1 MIFLWTLTAI
11 NLVLFLAHSYYQK
24 QGDGKRK
31 ATIQKVQDEVLNL
44 QKANEDRDQ
53 KLEQIQDLVTDLKD
67 SKSLEFLASELQRLS
82 NTTREI
88 SKSQETTSKQV
99 NGQIDNLNGE
109 VQQIKSQQANARH
122 HEGLLDSLSQIR
134 QELNTVQSE
143 VDALSKEIEKTSWH
157 LLEQL
162 TNNTQRIDKI
172 EEQGNT
178 NKIDPNEPQAENG
191 NIAKL
196 IKANEQFKKDYLA
209 ATNGVSI
216 TTQKELEQENND
228 ADEISNPVYKELDY
242 QITSAFSQLTAIKNF
257 PLVTMPVRDSK
268 VLLPTN
274 GKKQSRGIG
283 ESRFQ
288 PHLLEYF
295 GTKIKSNFSLHFQ
308 GAKRKYEPDFVLTI
322 PDRGL
327 FIDIEVDEPYNGMSR
342 KPTHY
347 IGSYDAERN
356 SYFNKNGWVV
366 IRFAEE
372 QVVKEPL
379 ECCQFVESVVKTL
392 LEEKTENT
400 PTNPTLI
407 QQWTYDESLEME
419 TNLYRESYLGVT
431 FDIAKAEQADGI
443 EAYASPKSTFSDELV
458 KVDSFRKTPDEP
470 GIAELRQVLENL
482 ISEKTCGR
490 FHYIDREYLAYPVK
504 LHQSRLEWILTALD
518 LVTLQ
523 ELEFELSQ
531 IYNFSS
537 EPKPFLFEEDQKK
550 LSTKDLIEIAADYS
564 YYTLI
569 SYQKLSGEQT
579 IRTLS
584 HLERTYSPEED
595 EWWYNSNDYVV
606 AYCNLRKETRTF
618 KFDRIRKIQIVN
630 LNWNQTENNSAI

>member
-1 MIFLWTLTAI
+1 MTTLWIITGV
-11 NLVLFLAHSYYQK
+11 NLLILALSTISQV
-24 QGDGKRK
+24 QKRK
-31 ATIQKVQDEVLNL
+31 KEIKNVRIINDQLSLLNAEIQINQ
-44 QKANEDRDQ
+44 QKNIE
-53 KLEQIQDLVTDLKD
+53 LEAHLETLKIASKQTFNDL
-67 SKSLEFLASELQRLS
+67 ELQRLTKTVS
-82 NTTREI
+82 EI
-88 SKSQETTSKQV
+88 FQSQQKNNQSLTEHIKMLEQKVRDLNNRYDEDQLKADENRAIDLVQLQINKVSQETMT
-99 NGQIDNLNGE
+99 
-109 VQQIKSQQANARH
+109 
-122 HEGLLDSLSQIR
+122 
-134 QELNTVQSE
+134 
-143 VDALSKEIEKTSWH
+143 LSKELEKTSWH

-162 TNNTQRIDKI
+162 TSNNNRIDKI
-172 EEQGNT
+172 EEQWISS
-178 NKIDPNEPQAENG
+178 KINVDEKPVENG
-191 NIAKL
+191 NMAHLKIQLEK
-196 IKANEQFKKDYLA
+196 FKKNYLS
-209 ATNGVSI
+209 TQNTSHL
-216 TTQKELEQENND
+216 TTQKKGEQENND
-228 ADEISNPVYKELDY
+228 ADEITNPVYKELDY

-268 VLLPTN
+268 VLLPTI

-288 PHLLEYF
+288 PYLLEYF

-308 GAKRKYEPDFVLTI
+308 GAKRKYEPDFVLMI

-379 ECCQFVESVVKTL
+379 ECCKFVESVVKTL

-419 TNLYRESYLGVT
+419 TNLYRESYLGIT
-431 FDIAKAEQADGI
+431 FDIATTGQDDEI
-443 EAYASPKSTFSDELV
+443 EAYISPKSIFSNGLV
-458 KVDSFRKTPDEP
+458 KVDSFRKAPDEP
-470 GIAELRQVLENL
+470 GIAALRQVLENL
-482 ISEKTCGR
+482 INEKTCCR
-490 FHYIDREYLAYPVK
+490 FYYIDREFLVDPVK

-531 IYNFSS
+531 IYSFSS

-550 LSTKDLIEIAADYS
+550 LSTKDLIEIAADFS

-569 SYQKLSGEQT
+569 SYQKSSDEQSN
-579 IRTLS
+579 RTLS
-584 HLERTYSPEED
+584 HLERAYSPKED

-606 AYCNLRKETRTF
+606 AYCNLRNESRTF
-618 KFDRIRKIQIVN
+618 RFDRIGGIKIIN
-630 LNWNQTENNSAI
+630 LKWNQTENNTAM